1 MNDALQIERSGAV
14 LTLWLNRPE
23 LHNAFDAGLIA
34 RLTAALEAAGRDDS
48 VRAVV
53 VAGHGASFSAGADM
67 QWMRGMAA
75 ASEADNREDSLAL
88 ARLMRTLDEL
98 PKPTLARV
106 HGAAF
111 GGGVGLVA
119 CCDIAIA
126 STSAR
131 FGLTESRLGL
141 LPAVISPYV
150 IEAIGPRQARRWFAT
165 GEHFDADTALRIG
178 LVHQLVEPE
187 RLDEA
192 VQRQLALLD
201 KAGPIASSTA
211 KQLVRQVRDS
221 HDRDALDR
229 DNAALIARLRVS
241 AEGQEGL
248 GAFLDKRAPIG
259 SRKPEHARSSWFD
272 QRRPGAQQDLLPA
285 GAGAAA
291 DRRGDGSDRR
301 TDRRARPHRLRQR
314 RQAVLL
320 ARQWRHRQPRRAR
333 GLRLR
338 QPRQVDA
345 FHAAALAA
353 GGRDNGAPGLRPW
366 YHPDYYGAFVLDP
379 DGNNIEAVC
388 HRPADGVAA

>member
-1 MNDALQIERSGAV
+1 
-14 LTLWLNRPE
+14 
-23 LHNAFDAGLIA
+23 
-34 RLTAALEAAGRDDS
+34 
-48 VRAVV
+48 
-53 VAGHGASFSAGADM
+53 
-67 QWMRGMAA
+67 
-75 ASEADNREDSLAL
+75 
-88 ARLMRTLDEL
+88 MRTLDEL

-192 VQRQLALLD
+192 LERQLALLD

-248 GAFLDKRAPIG
+248 GAFLDKRAP
-259 SRKPEHARSSWFD
+259 HWV
-272 QRRPGAQQDLLPA
+272 
-285 GAGAAA
+285 
-291 DRRGDGSDRR
+291 
-301 TDRRARPHRLRQR
+301 T
-314 RQAVLL
+314 
-320 ARQWRHRQPRRAR
+320 
-333 GLRLR
+333 
-338 QPRQVDA
+338 
-345 FHAAALAA
+345 
-353 GGRDNGAPGLRPW
+353 
-366 YHPDYYGAFVLDP
+366 
-379 DGNNIEAVC
+379 EA
-388 HRPADGVAA
+388 

>member
-1 MNDALQIERSGAV
+1 MSEALLVSRDNAV
-14 LTLWLNRPE
+14 ATLHLNRPE

-34 RLTAALEAAGRDDS
+34 TLTAALEAAAADPA

-53 VAGHGASFSAGADM
+53 LAGHGPSFSAGADL
-67 QWMRGMAA
+67 QWMRAMAG
-75 ASEADNREDSLAL
+75 ASQEENRQDALAL

-98 PKPTLARV
+98 PKPTIARV
-106 HGAAF
+106 HGASF

-126 STSAR
+126 AEGAS

-165 GEHFDADTALRIG
+165 GEHFDAETALRIG

-192 VQRQLALLD
+192 LQRQLALLD
-201 KAGPIASSTA
+201 KAGPIASSSA

-221 HDRDALDR
+221 HDRDTLDR

-248 GAFLDKRAPIG
+248 GAFLDKRAP
-259 SRKPEHARSSWFD
+259 HWV
-272 QRRPGAQQDLLPA
+272 
-285 GAGAAA
+285 
-291 DRRGDGSDRR
+291 
-301 TDRRARPHRLRQR
+301 T
-314 RQAVLL
+314 
-320 ARQWRHRQPRRAR
+320 
-333 GLRLR
+333 
-338 QPRQVDA
+338 
-345 FHAAALAA
+345 
-353 GGRDNGAPGLRPW
+353 
-366 YHPDYYGAFVLDP
+366 
-379 DGNNIEAVC
+379 EA
-388 HRPADGVAA
+388 